1 MKSPLLS
8 LWEGMS
14 SSSSI
19 SHRKTGFSCPFLLT
33 DGGDLCPSILF
44 RSLLLTDG
52 KRVRGATGAGG
63 GNVRLN
69 AGGLFFGAALL
80 LKGRSAEKSSDMLLD
95 VGGVP
100 SGLLLLTGL
109 LKRLRGEGGGAVRLS
124 AGGIFL
130 GADLFR
136 SDLSSTEHNVLLD
149 IGGVPGGSVD
159 F

>member
-1 MKSPLLS
+1 MN
-8 LWEGMS
+8 G
-14 SSSSI
+14 
-19 SHRKTGFSCPFLLT
+19 RGF
-33 DGGDLCPSILF
+33 
-44 RSLLLTDG
+44 
-52 KRVRGATGAGG
+52 
-63 GNVRLN
+63 
-69 AGGLFFGAALL
+69 FFGAALL
-80 LKGRSAEKSSDMLLD
+80 LKGRSAEKSSDMLD

-100 SGLLLLTGL
+100 SGLMLLTGL